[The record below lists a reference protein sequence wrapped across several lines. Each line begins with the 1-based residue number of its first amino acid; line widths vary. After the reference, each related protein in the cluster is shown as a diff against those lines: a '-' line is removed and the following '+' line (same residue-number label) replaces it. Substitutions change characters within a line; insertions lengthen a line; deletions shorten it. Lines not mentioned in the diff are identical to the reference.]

1 MGSQPDLLAGCTL
14 ALGSRP
20 DLLILGRKA
29 EVHALEREAL
39 KSHLSQVAEYPHSGR
54 CVVG

>member
-1 MGSQPDLLAGCTL
+1 MGSQRDLLAGCTL

-29 EVHALEREAL
+29 ELHALEREAL
-39 KSHLSQVAEYPHSGR
+39 KSSLSQIAEHPHSGG